1 MKAEVLII
9 GGGLGGYVAAIRAA
23 QLGKDVTLVEED
35 KLGGVCLNI
44 GCIPS
49 KALIHAA
56 GLYRKIPEL
65 DPLGISVKGLR
76 LELERLQAWK
86 EGVVT
91 RLREGI
97 ARLLAASGVKVI
109 PGRARLIGPDKARVE
124 SPGPGSEAEMV
135 EFDHCLLATG
145 SRPLELPALEFDH
158 ELVLDSTD
166 ALALKSVPEALL
178 VIGGGYIGLELG
190 TLYAKLGSKVTVVEM
205 MDQLLPGTPSEL
217 LRPVERRLRELGVQ
231 VLLKTKAK
239 ALRRGRSGSGAEL
252 VVETPEGERGL
263 EAEKILQAVGRR
275 PNTAELG
282 LEEAGVQR
290 TEKGFIKVD
299 EQLRTSN
306 PRIFAIGDVAG
317 PPMLAHKASHEGLLA
332 AEALTG
338 LPTAPFKA
346 VPAVIFTDPEIA
358 YVGLSEAEAQAQAQG
373 RRIAVGRFPFAA
385 LGRAVALGPG
395 EAEGFVKVIADAESK
410 AILGV
415 QIVGPEASNLISEA
429 AIAIETGAT
438 LEELARTVHPH
449 PTLPE
454 ALMEAAF
461 VALER
466 PIHTFT
472 AHRGRGR

>member
-1 MKAEVLII
+1 MKTEVLII
-9 GGGLGGYVAAIRAA
+9 GGGPGGYVAAIRAA
-23 QLGKDVTLVEED
+23 QLGREVTLVEED
-35 KLGGVCLNI
+35 RLGGVCLNV

-65 DPLGISVKGLR
+65 DPLGISVEGLR
-76 LELERLQAWK
+76 LDIERLQAWK
-86 EGVVT
+86 EGIVQ
-91 RLREGI
+91 RLTSGI
-97 ARLLAASGVKVI
+97 AHLLKANGVRVI
-109 PGRARLIGPDKARVE
+109 QSRALIISPREVRVE
-124 SPGPGSEAEMV
+124 GEEREV
-135 EFDHCLLATG
+135 IEFDHCIIATG

-166 ALALKSVPEALL
+166 ALALKSIPEALL

-205 MDQLLPGTPSEL
+205 MDQLLPGTPAESI
-217 LRPVERRLRELGVQ
+217 RPVERRLRELGVQ

-239 ALRRGRSGSGAEL
+239 ALRRGRAGAEL
-252 VVETPEGERGL
+252 LVQTPEGKRRI

-275 PNTAELG
+275 PNTAGLG
-282 LEEAGVQR
+282 LEGARVELTA
-290 TEKGFIKVD
+290 KGFIKVD

-317 PPMLAHKASHEGLLA
+317 PPMLAHKASHQGLLA
-332 AEALTG
+332 AEALAG

-358 YVGLSEAEAQAQAQG
+358 YVGLSEAEAKAHG
-373 RRIAVGRFPFAA
+373 REIIVGRFPFAA
-385 LGRAVALGPG
+385 LGRAAAMG
-395 EAEGFVKVIADAESK
+395 EAEGFVKLIAAAESK

-449 PTLPE
+449 PTLSE
-454 ALMEAAF
+454 ALMEAAL
-461 VALER
+461 AGLER
-466 PIHTFT
+466 PIHIF
-472 AHRGRGR
+472 GRKKPSGS